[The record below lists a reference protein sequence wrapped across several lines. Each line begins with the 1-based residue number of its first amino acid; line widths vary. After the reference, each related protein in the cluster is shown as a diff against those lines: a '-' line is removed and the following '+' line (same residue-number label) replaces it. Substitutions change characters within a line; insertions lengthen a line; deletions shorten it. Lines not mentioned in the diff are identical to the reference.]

1 MSVASALGV
10 CPSLD
15 VIVPATRVP
24 TVFKNKKARVND
36 TQAYFYLVEAAGIE
50 PASASSPP
58 LVLHAYPV
66 LKFNWLLPNRQG
78 SQTAIPVRF

>member
-10 CPSLD
+10 SPSLD
-15 VIVPATRVP
+15 VIAPATRFHHFSP
-24 TVFKNKKARVND
+24 NNKKALVKVH
-36 TQAYFYLVEAAGIE
+36 QGFLLLVEAAGIE

-66 LKFNWLLPNRQG
+66 LGFNWLLPNRQG
-78 SQTAIPVRF
+78 SQTAIP